1 MRRLPQFYSGDKLNG
16 LNRIR
21 IAVIGLLA
29 VAILTICNFML
40 DASGMK
46 FPEIGLF
53 DKGIS
58 LVRPSLP
65 TSGTVGWYTD
75 APGGASAL
83 QEFYL
88 AQYALSPVVVV
99 NNTDQKLV
107 VASIHSAQGK
117 VTDPNLQLVRDFG
130 NGIQLLRNR
139 TK

>member
-1 MRRLPQFYSGDKLNG
+1 LT
-16 LNRIR
+16 RIR

-29 VAILTICNFML
+29 VAILTIFNFML

-53 DKGIS
+53 DNGIS
-58 LVRPSLP
+58 LVRQSLP

-88 AQYALSPVVVV
+88 AQYALSPLVVV

-107 VASIHSAQGK
+107 IASIHSAQGK
-117 VTDPNLQLVRDFG
+117 VTDPKLQLVRDFG